1 MFTIGLSV
9 IMSLTATAPV
19 GFGFAL
25 GIPPKDAQVPMAII
39 PAASFADSLSISTLL
54 MPLIVEYPG
63 LPTGT
68 EPSTNN
74 KSECGCTK
82 FSPLQSKMLIPLTL
96 WLLYRRRLG

>member
-39 PAASFADSLSISTLL
+39 PAASFADSPVSYTHLT
-54 MPLIVEYPG
+54 
-63 LPTGT
+63 LPTKDG
-68 EPSTNN
+68 
-74 KSECGCTK
+74 G
-82 FSPLQSKMLIPLTL
+82 
-96 WLLYRRRLG
+96 